1 MTLTRRPCRTP
12 LLLLLAG
19 GWVLPAAA
27 QAVPDASATEAAPP
41 VAPAATEPPPAPPP
55 ETPPETKSSERD
67 WEGAIALNTS
77 YGPTYAG
84 SGGSGIRLT
93 PGFFLRYGRF
103 SISSAGGF
111 VSRRSDDIIRG
122 LGVDLKRTERV
133 RVSLSGRYDGG
144 RDESRDPALAG
155 MGDIKPT
162 LRLRLGGSWQV
173 HQDWR
178 VGFGWSVDAFGR
190 GGGNWGEVNIGRE
203 YRLTPATTWSWGTS
217 LAIGGDRYMQTYY
230 GVTPEQSANTGGR
243 YPVYEPGFGLRDF
256 TATIGL
262 RTELNDE
269 WVAIGGFGASR
280 TLGPAAK
287 SPLVTE
293 RNGWSVNAGLAY
305 RF

>member
-1 MTLTRRPCRTP
+1 MTLTPRPLPNP
-12 LLLLLAG
+12 LMLLWLA
-19 GWVLPAAA
+19 LPAAA
-27 QAVPDASATEAAPP
+27 QP
-41 VAPAATEPPPAPPP
+41 VAEPSAGGTAPAVEAPAEAPAPPP
-55 ETPPETKSSERD
+55 PERHD

-77 YGPTYAG
+77 YGPTYQG
-84 SGGSGIRLT
+84 SGGSGVRLT
-93 PGFFLRYGRF
+93 PGFFVRWGRF

-122 LGVDLKRTERV
+122 LGVDLKRTDRV

-178 VGFGWSVDAFGR
+178 IGFGWSVDAFGR
-190 GGGNWGEVNIGRE
+190 GGGNWGEVNVGRE
-203 YRLTPATTWSWGTS
+203 YRLTPSTTWTWGTS
-217 LAIGGDRYMQTYY
+217 LAAAGDRYMQTYY

-243 YPVYEPGFGLRDF
+243 YPVYEPNAGLRDV

-262 RTELNDE
+262 RTEFNAS
-269 WVAIGGFGASR
+269 WVGIVGAGASR

-293 RNGWSVNAGLAY
+293 RNGWSVNGGLAY